1 MMSMD
6 TKHDARKLDAVGK
19 QDLRRRVVHAVNN
32 REMTKSEAARVF
44 GVSRT
49 SVHAWLD
56 LYDEEGEQGLVPRR
70 PGRPKG
76 GGDIPLNNLA
86 GCA

>member
-1 MMSMD
+1 M
-6 TKHDARKLDAVGK
+6 KLDAVGK
-19 QDLRRRVVHAVNN
+19 QDLRLRVGAAVNN

-56 LYDEEGEQGLVPRR
+56 LYV
-70 PGRPKG
+70 
-76 GGDIPLNNLA
+76 
-86 GCA
+86 